1 MKLKNFIKCILH
13 LSRILYTMLNEISN
27 EFTQLSRDLLSTN
40 NSISTYYNNDGTND
54 HLSDRSSDT
63 RQCQKA
69 HDNTDTE
76 NDNVNINIYRY
87 KFTSEFMNDL
97 FIFSKIHQY
106 DNRNDFKEAWE
117 QWREENES
125 IVSSEVKRLTNLGY
139 EGDIIDKMYKSAR
152 YYFRK
157 KGTEKKPAI
166 LRRDYISVRKDLIN
180 AMDEHIRREIYR
192 DDYKPSDA
200 FDEFCKSNIE
210 LLKENIV
217 IICKNGMTDAVE
229 IKKKIK
235 KTYKNRYFLFAN
247 TNK

>member
-1 MKLKNFIKCILH
+1 
-13 LSRILYTMLNEISN
+13 MLNEIST
-27 EFTQLSRDLLSTN
+27 EFTQPSRDLLSTN
-40 NSISTYYNNDGTND
+40 NSISTTYNNDGTND

-63 RQCQKA
+63 RQCQKTY
-69 HDNTDTE
+69 NKTNEDTV
-76 NDNVNINIYRY
+76 DVNINIYRY
-87 KFTSEFMNDL
+87 KFTPEFMNVL

-106 DNRNDFKEAWE
+106 DHRKDFKEAWE
-117 QWREENES
+117 QWMEDNEN
-125 IVSSEVKRLTNLGY
+125 IVSSEVNRLTNLGY
-139 EGDIIDKMYKSAR
+139 EGNIIDKMYKSAR

-180 AMDEHIRREIYR
+180 AMDEHIRTEIYR
-192 DDYKPSDA
+192 DDYKPSHA
-200 FDEFCKSNIE
+200 FDEFCKSNLD

-217 IICKNGMTDAVE
+217 IICKNGMTDAVD

>member
-1 MKLKNFIKCILH
+1 
-13 LSRILYTMLNEISN
+13 MLNEIST
-27 EFTQLSRDLLSTN
+27 EFTQLSRDFNTPVN
-40 NSISTYYNNDGTND
+40 ISYNDHGTND

-63 RQCQKA
+63 RQCQKTY
-69 HDNTDTE
+69 NKTNEDTV
-76 NDNVNINIYRY
+76 DVNINIYRY
-87 KFTSEFMNDL
+87 KFTPEFMNVL

-106 DNRNDFKEAWE
+106 DYRKDFKEAWE
-117 QWREENES
+117 QWIEDNEN

-180 AMDEHIRREIYR
+180 AMDQHICTEIYR

-200 FDEFCKSNIE
+200 FNEFCRSNID
-210 LLKENIV
+210 LLKENIA
-217 IICKNGMTDAVE
+217 IICKNGLTDAVE
-229 IKKKIK
+229 IKNKIK
-235 KTYKNRYFLFAN
+235 KTYKNRYFLFAS
-247 TNK
+247 K

>member
-1 MKLKNFIKCILH
+1 
-13 LSRILYTMLNEISN
+13 MLNEIST
-27 EFTQLSRDLLSTN
+27 EFTQLSRNFNTPVN
-40 NSISTYYNNDGTND
+40 ISYNDHGTND
-54 HLSDRSSDT
+54 YLSDRSSDT
-63 RQCQKA
+63 RQCQKTY
-69 HDNTDTE
+69 NKTNEDTV
-76 NDNVNINIYRY
+76 DVNINIYRY
-87 KFTSEFMNDL
+87 KFTPEFMNVL

-106 DNRNDFKEAWE
+106 DYRKDFKEAWE
-117 QWREENES
+117 QWIEDNEN

-180 AMDEHIRREIYR
+180 AMDQHICTEIYR

-200 FDEFCKSNIE
+200 FDEFCKSNIG

>member
-1 MKLKNFIKCILH
+1 
-13 LSRILYTMLNEISN
+13 MLNEIST
-27 EFTQLSRDLLSTN
+27 EFTQPSRDLLSTN
-40 NSISTYYNNDGTND
+40 NSIITNYNNDGTND

-63 RQCQKA
+63 RQCQKTY
-69 HDNTDTE
+69 NTTNKDTV
-76 NDNVNINIYRY
+76 DVNINIYRY
-87 KFTSEFMNDL
+87 KFTPEFMNAL

-106 DNRNDFKEAWE
+106 DHRKDFKEAWE
-117 QWREENES
+117 QWMEDNEN
-125 IVSSEVKRLTNLGY
+125 IVSSEVNRLTNLGY

-157 KGTEKKPAI
+157 KGTEKKQAI
-166 LRRDYISVRKDLIN
+166 SRRDYISVRKDLIN
-180 AMDEHIRREIYR
+180 AMDEHIRTEIYR

-200 FDEFCKSNIE
+200 FDEFCKSNID